1 MRKIETGKIEMLRKL
16 RKQGLTQKQVAE
28 KLGLSI
34 SSIRKYEIKA
44 KKIIVKTQ
52 NKIETEIPE
61 EDIEEAV
68 EVIEEN
74 EEFGD
79 RKSKLVNTIVQLLPE
94 VGKQI
99 AYTSKIAKEEIK
111 KEIKKEIEKDE
122 ELELEECKNAVKVV
136 LICYGDRGGSY
147 PRSSVMEALVK
158 TDENLIN
165 FELRKGLYIK
175 DESDVYYKIKD
186 VDPEG
191 SYISQKTKIVV
202 EKLKKKP
209 LKIELPIKVTLDDII
224 GQEKAKQSAIQII
237 ENLKKPDKF
246 GKFRINNAV
255 FYGSQGIGKT
265 MLAQAI
271 AEEAK
276 KAGATVI
283 EYGATELIKRYAGAS
298 SEKINEVFKAA
309 RTRFERTK
317 KMTIII
323 INEFDAIALDR
334 DNQRLRGDVNEFI
347 GALAPAMETTN
358 YNKGY
363 ITVLTTNRLDLFDEA
378 IKGRCDIREEFKL
391 PDVNER
397 AILLER
403 CLKDSPIKI
412 NANYKKISEHMKDLS
427 YRDIQWDI
435 IGPLIREGIV
445 EEKKELTIQ
454 DFKRAIEKFRSEVGK
469 PPEVMYK

>member
-1 MRKIETGKIEMLRKL
+1 MRRIHKAKIEQIHQLRS
-16 RKQGLTQKQVAE
+16 QGLTQKQVAE
-28 KLGLSI
+28 KLKVSI
-34 SSIRKYEIKA
+34 STICKYEKNIKENNNQ
-44 KKIIVKTQ
+44 KIA
-52 NKIETEIPE
+52 NKNPDLPTEE
-61 EDIEEAV
+61 IEEA
-68 EVIEEN
+68 IEAIDEQRN
-74 EEFGD
+74 EK
-79 RKSKLVNTIVQLLPE
+79 KSKLVNTIVQLLPE
-94 VGKQI
+94 VGRQI
-99 AYTSKIAKEEIK
+99 VYSSNVAKEQLK
-111 KEIKKEIEKDE
+111 KEIKKEIEKEE
-122 ELELEECKNAVKVV
+122 ELEIEECKNAIKVV
-136 LICYGDRGGSY
+136 LTCLGDRGGSF
-147 PRSSVMEALVK
+147 PRSSVLEALVK
-158 TDENLIN
+158 TDDNLIN
-165 FELRKGLYIK
+165 TELTKGIYVK
-175 DESDVYYKIKD
+175 DDGEVYYRVKD
-186 VDPEG
+186 IEPEG
-191 SYISQKTKIVV
+191 SYISQKTKVVV
-202 EKLKKKP
+202 EKAKKKP
-209 LKIELPIKVTLDDII
+209 IKTELPIKVTLDDII

-276 KAGATVI
+276 KAGARVI

-298 SEKINEVFKAA
+298 SEKINELFKSA

-317 KMTIII
+317 KMTLII

-347 GALAPAMETTN
+347 GSLAPAMETTN

-363 ITVLTTNRLDLFDEA
+363 ITILTTNRLDLFDEA

-412 NANYKKISEHMKDLS
+412 NADYKKVSEHMKDLS

-454 DFKRAIEKFRSEVGK
+454 DFKRAIEKFKSEAGK